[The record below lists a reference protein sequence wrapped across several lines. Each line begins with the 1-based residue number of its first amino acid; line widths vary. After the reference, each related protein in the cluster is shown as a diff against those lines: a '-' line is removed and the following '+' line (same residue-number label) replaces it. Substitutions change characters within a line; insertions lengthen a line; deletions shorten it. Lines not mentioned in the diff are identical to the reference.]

1 MHARWSCRTLR
12 ESQTGLTPM
21 RRDRVSRSAP
31 LTASR
36 ICIVLS
42 VLLAAALTSGCY
54 VPLRSTATPA
64 ACLPDVF
71 RTPSANA
78 YGGKNL
84 SSLVAPKPLDYMLGP
99 DDALN
104 VTVRGLTETAEAV
117 PMVAQIMGDGTI
129 ALPLVGEVDVNG
141 MNLADAQRKI
151 DAAYSNDLLVN
162 PRVSVSLASKATYD
176 VTILGEVTTPGVYEL
191 PRYQNDV
198 AHAIGLAG
206 GLSTFAA
213 DMIKIHRRVSD
224 RRPANESGLKPAPLG
239 GAKVP
244 GPTEWI
250 DVVIQIP
257 LRGGQPTMMADG
269 NLIVKEK
276 LTPDDVTLRH
286 GDVLDVPRK
295 PDPVFFVVGPL
306 SGINAVNFTVSDR
319 DRQLGNAFI
328 LPDDRDIDVVTA
340 VAMAGYIDP
349 IESPSTV
356 TVHRS
361 IPGRPPMLIRVD
373 LIDARYSWQENIY
386 VQAGDIIYLNP
397 DAAWW
402 WRRTFDNVVPEL
414 ITIPYAEALARW
426 ISPFGVGN

>member
-12 ESQTGLTPM
+12 ESQSGLTPM
-21 RRDRVSRSAP
+21 RCDRVSRSAP
-31 LTASR
+31 LTANR
-36 ICIVLS
+36 ICTVLS
-42 VLLAAALTSGCY
+42 VLFATALTSGCY
-54 VPLRSTATPA
+54 VPLRSAATPA

-78 YGGKNL
+78 YGDKNL
-84 SSLVAPKPLDYMLGP
+84 SSLVAPKPFDYRLGP
-99 DDALN
+99 DDVLN
-104 VTVRGLTETAEAV
+104 VTVRGLTETVEAV
-117 PMVAQIMGDGTI
+117 PMVAQVMGDGTI

-141 MNLADAQRKI
+141 LNLADAQRKI

-162 PRVSVSLASKATYD
+162 PRVSVSLASKAMFD

-198 AHAIGLAG
+198 AHAIGSAG
-206 GLSTFAA
+206 GLSNFAA
-213 DMIKIHRRVSD
+213 DRIKIHRRVSD
-224 RRPANESGLKPAPLG
+224 PRLANEPGLKPAPLG

-306 SGINAVNFTVSDR
+306 SDINAVNFTVSDR

-340 VAMAGYIDP
+340 VVMAGYIDP

-373 LIDARYSWQENIY
+373 LIDARYSWKENIY
-386 VQAGDIIYLNP
+386 VQPGDIIYLNP
-397 DAAWW
+397 DACWW

-414 ITIPYAEALARW
+414 ITIPYGEALARW
-426 ISPFGVGN
+426 INPFGVGN